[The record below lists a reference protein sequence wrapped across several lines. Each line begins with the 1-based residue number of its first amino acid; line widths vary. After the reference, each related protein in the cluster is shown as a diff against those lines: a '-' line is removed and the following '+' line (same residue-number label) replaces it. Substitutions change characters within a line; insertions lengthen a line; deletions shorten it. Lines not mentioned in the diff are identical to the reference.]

1 MIDPIDRGLAMGF
14 IAGTVGLLA
23 HAIGSNTFTI
33 IRIMEPFWLFAGIV
47 VMLPGLAGAE
57 TRATPAPL
65 TTAAAPVLR

>member
-1 MIDPIDRGLAMGF
+1 MADSMDRGLAMGF

-47 VMLPGLAGAE
+47 VMLPVLAGEEPRTAP
-57 TRATPAPL
+57 TPL